1 MSTTY
6 FTFILKCVSAAPLVA
21 EDHRP
26 SILMMTG
33 AAAEVDIAATASN
46 LSSATLKALPT
57 SKSSKR
63 KLERMISPGFDDG
76 TLYLAESEGKG
87 LGLFANS
94 TIEKSV
100 HV

>member
-1 MSTTY
+1 MNFTHY
-6 FTFILKCVSAAPLVA
+6 FEVSAPPLVVA
-21 EDHRP
+21 QDHRP

-46 LSSATLKALPT
+46 LTSATLKALPT